1 MTALLEFVDPI
12 LGMTGLV
19 DFGLSEVVGADRLY
33 ALRSADSPDLRL
45 YLLDGAT
52 LHDYEPELS
61 DDQVARLELTSPA
74 DAAVYVVINPAPAAM
89 TVNLLAPIVV
99 NVKTSKAAQFIL
111 DDNRWGIS
119 VPLADVA

>member
-12 LGMTGLV
+12 LGMAGLV
-19 DFGLSEVVGADRLY
+19 DFGLSEVVGAERLY
-33 ALRSADSPDLRL
+33 ALHSADSPDLRL

-52 LHDYEPELS
+52 VHDYAPELN
-61 DDQVARLELTSPA
+61 DDQVARLELASPE

-119 VPLADVA
+119 VPLTDVA

>member
-1 MTALLEFVDPI
+1 
-12 LGMTGLV
+12 
-19 DFGLSEVVGADRLY
+19 
-33 ALRSADSPDLRL
+33 
-45 YLLDGAT
+45 
-52 LHDYEPELS
+52 
-61 DDQVARLELTSPA
+61 
-74 DAAVYVVINPAPAAM
+74 VINPAPVAM

>member
-1 MTALLEFVDPI
+1 MSAQLEFVDPI
-12 LGMTGLV
+12 LGMTDLV
-19 DFGLSEVVGADRLY
+19 DFGLTEVEGAERLY
-33 ALRSADSPDLRL
+33 SLRSSESPGLRL
-45 YLLDGAT
+45 YVLDGAT
-52 LHDYEPELS
+52 LPDYAPELS
-61 DDQVARLELTSPA
+61 DDQVARLELTSPS

-111 DDNRWGIS
+111 DDARWGIS